1 VAIGPLMLAVE
12 RGPTVPEGI
21 AFGLLALLCV
31 VAGITDWRAQKIYNW
46 LTYPAIL
53 AGLVLWMAVGAIA
66 EGGSGALSGLV
77 TAFVVMLVAAVPA
90 VLLFSLGAIGGGD
103 VKLLAAVGAITADVW
118 CVRDTVFFG
127 LVVAFLMAVFLM
139 IRHRR
144 VKLTLGRI
152 WGALLGAFARIK
164 PDFPR
169 DGPPVPLGAAFKV
182 GGLIA
187 GAQHLLHV
195 RMPWSNW

>member
-1 VAIGPLMLAVE
+1 VLTLAIAT
-12 RGPTVPEGI
+12 RPTPPEWI
-21 AFGLLALLCV
+21 AFGLLAVLCV
-31 VAGITDWRAQKIYNW
+31 VAGITDWRTQKIYNW

-53 AGLVLWMAVGAIA
+53 AGLALWTIAGAVAQ
-66 EGGSGALSGLV
+66 GGSGALDGFV

-103 VKLLAAVGAITADVW
+103 VKFLAAVGAITADVW

-127 LVVAFLMAVFLM
+127 LIVAFLMAVFLM

-144 VKLTLGRI
+144 VKLTLRRI